1 MTEEYL
7 LKCLV
12 SQSKLIHTK
21 GQLISKCLIGSIV
34 STKKTTKF
42 LKNFGPRGQ
51 IKKIKALYYT
61 N

>member
-1 MTEEYL
+1 MDNDNKT
-7 LKCLV
+7 V
-12 SQSKLIHTK
+12 K

-34 STKKTTKF
+34 WPKNQQIF
-42 LKNFGPRGQ
+42 FKNFGPRGQ